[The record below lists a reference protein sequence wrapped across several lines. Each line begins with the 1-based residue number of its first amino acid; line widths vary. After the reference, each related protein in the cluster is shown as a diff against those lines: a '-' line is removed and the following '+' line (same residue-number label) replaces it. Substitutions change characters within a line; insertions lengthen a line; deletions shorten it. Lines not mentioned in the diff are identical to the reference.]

1 MMFLEPDVPVLFT
14 AKQVGSIL
22 NISRTQFYELMKKGE
37 IESVQIGHARRVTQN
52 QLMHYIKKLE
62 DHTD

>member
-1 MMFLEPDVPVLFT
+1 VFLEPDVPVLFT

-37 IESVQIGHARRVTQN
+37 IESVRIGHARRVTQN
-52 QLMHYIKKLE
+52 QLMDYIKKLE
-62 DHTD
+62 NHTD

>member
-1 MMFLEPDVPVLFT
+1 MFLEPDVPVLFT

-37 IESVQIGHARRVTQN
+37 IESVRIGHARRVTQN
-52 QLMHYIKKLE
+52 QLMDYIKKLE
-62 DHTD
+62 DQTD